1 MTTDVEELLKPLR
14 ISVAE
19 QVNTNYNIELNNRS
33 QEGIIKNSN

>member
-19 QVNTNYNIELNNRS
+19 QVKNNYKIKLNNPT
-33 QEGIIKNSN
+33 QEGII